1 MQSEQ
6 KAWIDNVPFD
16 ELKVGQS
23 ASLSR
28 TLSQADISAFAEVSG
43 DTNPAHLDA
52 AYAESTRFHGVI
64 AHGLWGGSLISALLG
79 TRLPGAGSIYLEQ
92 SFRFSAPAYPGDHVT
107 ATVTVLRKHDHSGQV
122 EMACEL
128 VKSSGER
135 ILYGLA
141 RLLAPKTK
149 VRIEQPP
156 QSGVFDAQACLHRL
170 IADCAGLE
178 PVACAVVH
186 PCDLPSLQGALEA
199 ARAGL
204 IRPIIYAPEAKLRPL
219 LEACEPLPEGFEL
232 LAVEHSHAAAEY
244 AAQAAAEGRVRMIM
258 KGSLHTDELVRAVLA
273 RPELRTGRRMSH
285 VFRFDVPRLDRPLF
299 ITDAALNIAPDL
311 AAKADILQNA
321 IDFSRALGLELPRVA
336 VLAAVETV
344 TPAMTA
350 TIDAA
355 ALCKMAHRGQIK
367 GGIVDGPLAF
377 DNAINLKAAQTKGI
391 ESAVAGQADIL
402 LVPDLESGNM
412 LAKQLEY
419 LAGAFGT
426 GIMLGARVPVVLTS
440 RADGMPSRVGSTAL
454 ALRLWHAQRS

>member
-1 MQSEQ
+1 MSSDVH
-6 KAWIDNVPFD
+6 AWIENVPFD
-16 ELKVGQS
+16 ELQEGQS

-28 TLSQADISAFAEVSG
+28 KLSQADISAFAEVSG

-52 AYAESTRFHGVI
+52 AYAETTRFHGVI

-92 SFRFSAPAYPGDHVT
+92 SFRFSAPVYPGDHVT
-107 ATVTVLRKHDHSGQV
+107 ATVTVVRKHEHSGHV

-135 ILYGLA
+135 VLHGLA

-149 VRIEQPP
+149 IRTEPPP
-156 QSGVFDAQACLHRL
+156 QSGVFDPQACLQRL
-170 IADCAGLE
+170 VSDCTGLE
-178 PVACAVVH
+178 PVSCAVVH

-204 IRPIIYAPEAKLRPL
+204 IRPVIYAPEAKIRPL
-219 LEACEPLPEGFEL
+219 LDSCGALPEGVEL
-232 LAVEHSHAAAEY
+232 VTVEHSHAAAEQAALA
-244 AAQAAAEGRVRMIM
+244 AAQGRVRMLM

-311 AAKADILQNA
+311 GAKADILQNA
-321 IDFSRALGLELPRVA
+321 IDFAQALGLAKPRVA

-344 TPAMTA
+344 TPSMSA

-355 ALCKMAHRGQIK
+355 ALCKMADRGQIR

-377 DNAINLKAAQTKGI
+377 DNAINLRAAQTKGI
-391 ESAVAGQADIL
+391 ESAVAGLADIL

-454 ALRLWHAQRS
+454 ALRLWHAKAS